1 MIHITLLRHK
11 HPRPIK
17 MFTLQ
22 VKALLVASLT
32 SAVQVAHGFGNP
44 SVSAIHRLHT
54 SQLFATTSTSS
65 ITIDG
70 TTTSTST
77 NNKLQVLSTIS
88 VTQNNGKLLRIRH
101 KSESTK
107 TDMTFSLFLPSSY
120 GTLLR
125 ARGQSIPAL
134 YWLSKCI
141 RYNYIVALSLF
152 LQVSKHTSL
161 FYI

>member
-32 SAVQVAHGFGNP
+32 SAVQVAHSFGNP

-54 SQLFATTSTSS
+54 SQLFATTSTSY
-65 ITIDG
+65 TVDG
-70 TTTSTST
+70 TTSTST

-120 GTLLR
+120 GTQLR

>member
-1 MIHITLLRHK
+1 
-11 HPRPIK
+11 

-32 SAVQVAHGFGNP
+32 SAVHVAHGFGNP

-65 ITIDG
+65 LTVDG
-70 TTTSTST
+70 TISTSST

-120 GTLLR
+120 GALLR
-125 ARGQSIPAL
+125 GRGQSIPAL

-141 RYNYIVALSLF
+141 YHVMIILYSMHF
-152 LQVSKHTSL
+152 LY
-161 FYI
+161 FCCA

>member
-141 RYNYIVALSLF
+141 YHVI
-152 LQVSKHTSL
+152 
-161 FYI
+161 II

>member
-1 MIHITLLRHK
+1 
-11 HPRPIK
+11 

-54 SQLFATTSTSS
+54 SQLFATTSTS

-70 TTTSTST
+70 TTNTTST

-125 ARGQSIPAL
+125 TRDQSIPAL

-141 RYNYIVALSLF
+141 IRYNYIVALSLF
-152 LQVSKHTSL
+152 LLVSKHIHL
-161 FYI
+161 YFIFDICRRAHV